1 MKSRVDQAAY
11 SWQAVLVVAKAY
23 AVGKALHLAVYF
35 IAMLTN
41 SLLAA
46 LVMLGWSCSCLSTV
60 VSSCERKSGNQ
71 LHKGKHGDSDFII
84 RTFDFIACP
93 DTARVTCST

>member
-1 MKSRVDQAAY
+1 M
-11 SWQAVLVVAKAY
+11 VLVVAKAY

-41 SLLAA
+41 SLLEV

-60 VSSCERKSGNQ
+60 VTEFHVKENPGISCTKGNTESGWP
-71 LHKGKHGDSDFII
+71 FI
-84 RTFDFIACP
+84 RF
-93 DTARVTCST
+93 

>member
-11 SWQAVLVVAKAY
+11 GTACTVVLVVTKAS

-35 IAMLTN
+35 IAMLRN

-46 LVMLGWSCSCLSTV
+46 LVMVRWSCSCLSTV
-60 VSSCERKSGNQ
+60 VS
-71 LHKGKHGDSDFII
+71 FM
-84 RTFDFIACP
+84 
-93 DTARVTCST
+93 